1 MASFRTLDGVDVKD
15 RRVLVRVD
23 LNVPIHDGQV
33 TDATRVDRILPTIR
47 ELASRGA
54 RVILLAHF
62 DRPKGKVVPQMSLR
76 PVAPALWQRLGQP
89 VAFASDCVGPVAQ
102 GAVRR
107 LGAGQV
113 LLLEN
118 TRFHKGEEDNDPA
131 FTDELAALGE
141 IYVADAFSC
150 SHRAHASTEGIAH
163 RLPTYAGRCMQQE
176 LEALESALS
185 NPARPAAAVVGG
197 AKVSTKL
204 DVLNHLTAKVDLLV
218 IGGAMANTFLL
229 AEGIPVGR
237 SLAEPDLVD
246 TAREIRAAA
255 IRNRCRI
262 LLPIDA
268 VVAERL
274 SADVTTAIVDVR
286 AVPADRMILDVGP
299 ATVAG
304 INAALAGCRTVMW
317 NGPLGAFE
325 TRPFDHATVSVAHT
339 VASLTR
345 SGALKSFAGGGDT
358 VAALNHAGV
367 GGDFTYVSTAG
378 GAFLE
383 WIEGKTL
390 PGVAV
395 LAA

>member
-1 MASFRTLDGVDVKD
+1 MASFRTLDGVDVAGK
-15 RRVLVRVD
+15 RVLVRVD

-47 ELASRGA
+47 ELSGRGA
-54 RVILLAHF
+54 RVVLLAHF
-62 DRPKGKVVPQMSLR
+62 DRPKGKVVPEMSLR
-76 PVAPALWQRLGQP
+76 PVAPALWQRLGRP
-89 VAFASDCVGPVAQ
+89 VAFAADCIGPEAE

-107 LGAGQV
+107 LGPGEV

-131 FTDELAALGE
+131 FVDALAGLGE
-141 IYVADAFSC
+141 VFVSDAFSC
-150 SHRAHASTEGIAH
+150 SHRAHATTEGLAH

-185 NPARPAAAVVGG
+185 NPSRPAAAVVGG

-204 DVLNHLTAKVDLLV
+204 DVLNHLTEKVDLLV

-229 AEGIPVGR
+229 AEGVEVGR
-237 SLAEPDLVD
+237 SLAEPDLLD

-255 IRNRCRI
+255 ERNNCRI
-262 LLPIDA
+262 LLPVDGVI
-268 VVAERL
+268 AERL
-274 SADVTTAIVDVR
+274 SADVATATVKMGE
-286 AVPADRMILDVGP
+286 VPADRMILDVGP
-299 ATVAG
+299 ATIQA
-304 INAALAGCRTVMW
+304 INAALSGCRTVMW

-325 TRPFDHATVSVAHT
+325 TRPFDHATVSVAHA

-345 SGALKSFAGGGDT
+345 SGTLKSFAGGGDT

-367 GGDFTYVSTAG
+367 GDDFTYVSTAG

-390 PGVAV
+390 PGVAA
-395 LAA
+395 LAV